1 MSQIDKIFLAENF
14 LDLSEGD
21 VRSCLAGRQN
31 GVPAVNKIP
40 TATVRP
46 PNEAFTP
53 MLLTDYAQRR
63 QQLRITCNKLRL
75 ALSRAVILGGCAA
88 LVHR

>member
-1 MSQIDKIFLAENF
+1 
-14 LDLSEGD
+14 
-21 VRSCLAGRQN
+21 
-31 GVPAVNKIP
+31 
-40 TATVRP
+40 VRP

-75 ALSRAVILGGCAA
+75 ALSRPVILGGCAA